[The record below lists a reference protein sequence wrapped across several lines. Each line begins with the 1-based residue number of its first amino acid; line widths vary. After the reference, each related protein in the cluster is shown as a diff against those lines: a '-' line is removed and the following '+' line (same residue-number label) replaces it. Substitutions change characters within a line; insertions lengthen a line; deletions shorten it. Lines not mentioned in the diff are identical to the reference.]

1 MPSSTSSS
9 EGRRRWAAAAAIAL
23 AIALCASAAIERYWR
38 ARGYVPA
45 AIDSMSLWSQQRDRV
60 YSREHTPLVLLGAS
74 RIQLGIDMSLLRE
87 LLPAY
92 RPVMLAI
99 NGRYPLA
106 SLRDLAD
113 DEAFRGIVLCD
124 IESRGFEL
132 VHRQMQQPYVDYYR
146 TRWTPSGRL
155 HRIALTFWQRHA
167 LIANPDFGALA
178 SLRRWLA
185 SGGAPWKSY
194 VRYRRDRSG
203 DADYIGFDAAPYAK
217 AFADGYRHLLAED
230 PPQPPERWL
239 AGLAPVRAWVQRI
252 RARGGEVIFYNTP
265 SSGALQALADAAYPS
280 APYWNR
286 LGEAL
291 DAPTL
296 DYREVPALTALSLPD
311 GSHLDYRDK
320 AAYTRALA
328 QTLIEHGWLRGS
340 DQPRARTH

>member
-9 EGRRRWAAAAAIAL
+9 EAWRRWAAIVAIAL
-23 AIALCASAAIERYWR
+23 AFALCASVAVERHWR
-38 ARGYVPA
+38 ARGYLPA

-60 YSREHTPLVLLGAS
+60 YARERTPLVLLGAS
-74 RIQLGIDMSLLRE
+74 RIQLGIEMPLLRQ

-99 NGRYPLA
+99 NGHYPLA
-106 SLRDLAD
+106 ALRDLAD
-113 DEAFRGIVLCD
+113 DEAFRGVVLCD
-124 IESRGFEL
+124 IESRGFEP
-132 VHRQMQQPYVDYYR
+132 VHREMQQPYVDYYR

-155 HRIALTFWQRHA
+155 HRLLLTFWQQHA

-178 SLRRWLA
+178 SLRRWWT
-185 SGGAPWKSY
+185 GGAPWKSY

-203 DADYIGFDAAPYAK
+203 EADYAGFDAAPYAK
-217 AFADGYRHLLAED
+217 AFADGYAQLLASA

-239 AGLAPVRAWVQRI
+239 AGLAPVHDWVARI

-265 SSGALQALADAAYPS
+265 SSGALQTLADTAYPD
-280 APYWNR
+280 AQYWSR
-286 LGEAL
+286 LGAAL

-296 DYREVPALTALSLPD
+296 DYREVPALNALSLPD

-320 AAYTRALA
+320 AAYTRTLVQALV
-328 QTLIEHGWLRGS
+328 ERGWLRGS
-340 DQPRARTH
+340 GAAPDR